1 MFKTAEE
8 IIPDPESLL
17 ESVRSIGYSIKEAI
31 SDLIDNSISANASRI
46 NVVFEM
52 NESLEFHL
60 RDNGD
65 GMSYEELVSAFRLG
79 STNPKTTRKEKD

>member
-1 MFKTAEE
+1 MFKAAEE

-17 ESVRSIGYSIKEAI
+17 ESVRSIGYSVKEAI
-31 SDLIDNSISANASRI
+31 SDLIDNSISANASKI

-60 RDNGD
+60 IDNG
-65 GMSYEELVSAFRLG
+65 E
-79 STNPKTTRKEKD
+79 